1 MFVTVK
7 SNRYYP
13 LVIKHGNGKSFKFIN
28 DFPGKKNIYGVFPSL
43 PRLNT
48 EG

>member
-28 DFPGKKNIYGVFPSL
+28 DFPGKKTFMGYFPACHV
-43 PRLNT
+43 
-48 EG
+48 